1 MLFGFP
7 KLPCFNDENHDILAV
22 QFDQRAYLV
31 FRDAIHAC
39 KVADFIGFIA
49 EARFGLRKTCS
60 ALSSAIELTGTSPS
74 MFSSWQPLPP
84 APEPR

>member
-39 KVADFIGFIA
+39 KVADFIGFIRRNTVRIA
-49 EARFGLRKTCS
+49 KNML
-60 ALSSAIELTGTSPS
+60 GTVVCH
-74 MFSSWQPLPP
+74 
-84 APEPR
+84 